1 MKTRRNHRTDFRLDD
16 SRSAQQ
22 HRDLLELE
30 YDRAELE
37 DWSFSLS
44 TEDLVQNE
52 SAMWKEQPATTNTPA
67 LPAIKEHNLL
77 ELEEDAN
84 ECLWNGASYLADRTG
99 GELVRTTSA
108 ISIDVNNISLAI
120 LIKYVVKSP
129 VYRNLINSNACSIS
143 KLF

>member
-1 MKTRRNHRTDFRLDD
+1 MDD

-44 TEDLVQNE
+44 SEDLTCNE
-52 SAMWKEQPATTNTPA
+52 SNSTTPGWKEPAGTPA
-67 LPAIKEHNLL
+67 ALPPIKEHNNI

-84 ECLWNGASYLADRTG
+84 ECLWNAASYLSDRTG
-99 GELVRTTSA
+99 GELVS
-108 ISIDVNNISLAI
+108 SIGHHH
-120 LIKYVVKSP
+120 
-129 VYRNLINSNACSIS
+129 
-143 KLF
+143 

>member
-1 MKTRRNHRTDFRLDD
+1 MDFRLDD

-44 TEDLVQNE
+44 TEDLAQNE
-52 SAMWKEQPATTNTPA
+52 SAIWKEQPATTNTPA

-99 GELVRTTSA
+99 GELVRFFDRCLNNYSSKEFFIKFPNVRKRDTT
-108 ISIDVNNISLAI
+108 
-120 LIKYVVKSP
+120 
-129 VYRNLINSNACSIS
+129 NLP
-143 KLF
+143 

>member
-1 MKTRRNHRTDFRLDD
+1 MDD

-52 SAMWKEQPATTNTPA
+52 STVWKEPTTTTTTPA
-67 LPAIKEHNLL
+67 LPAIKEHNPL

-99 GELVRTTSA
+99 GELVRMQYHINLFL
-108 ISIDVNNISLAI
+108 ISFFNYISSYSQNQFLLSI
-120 LIKYVVKSP
+120 LI
-129 VYRNLINSNACSIS
+129 I
-143 KLF
+143 

>member
-1 MKTRRNHRTDFRLDD
+1 MLCRLDD
-16 SRSAQQ
+16 TRSAQQ

-52 SAMWKEQPATTNTPA
+52 SAAWKEPVTTPA
-67 LPAIKEHNLL
+67 LPAIKEQNPV
-77 ELEEDAN
+77 ELEEDAS

-99 GELVRTTSA
+99 GELVNYNNFLFILRTIKNKRSY
-108 ISIDVNNISLAI
+108 IFSKI
-120 LIKYVVKSP
+120 L
-129 VYRNLINSNACSIS
+129 L
-143 KLF
+143 

>member
-1 MKTRRNHRTDFRLDD
+1 MFSYCRLDD
-16 SRSAQQ
+16 TRSAQQ

-44 TEDLVQNE
+44 TEDLAQNE
-52 SAMWKEQPATTNTPA
+52 IVTWKDPVITPA
-67 LPAIKEHNLL
+67 LPAIKEQNPV

-99 GELVRTTSA
+99 GELVIYHYCSPL
-108 ISIDVNNISLAI
+108 DVKLFKPYLKYQLNNIKI
-120 LIKYVVKSP
+120 QVE
-129 VYRNLINSNACSIS
+129 
-143 KLF
+143 FGFW

>member
-1 MKTRRNHRTDFRLDD
+1 MDD

-52 SAMWKEQPATTNTPA
+52 STVWKEPTTTTTA
-67 LPAIKEHNLL
+67 LPAIKEHNPL

-99 GELVRTTSA
+99 GELVRMLYDINLFLIFFFNYIYSQNQFLL
-108 ISIDVNNISLAI
+108 SI
-120 LIKYVVKSP
+120 LI
-129 VYRNLINSNACSIS
+129 I
-143 KLF
+143 

>member
-1 MKTRRNHRTDFRLDD
+1 MGWKGKQIEIFATQRLDD

-22 HRDLLELE
+22 HRDHLELE

-52 SAMWKEQPATTNTPA
+52 STVWKEPSTTTTPA
-67 LPAIKEHNLL
+67 LPAIKEHNPL

-99 GELVRTTSA
+99 GELVK
-108 ISIDVNNISLAI
+108 IENNIASLYLLQI
-120 LIKYVVKSP
+120 RYGF
-129 VYRNLINSNACSIS
+129 NNW
-143 KLF
+143 

>member
-1 MKTRRNHRTDFRLDD
+1 
-16 SRSAQQ
+16 
-22 HRDLLELE
+22 LE

-44 TEDLVQNE
+44 TEDLAQNE
-52 SAMWKEQPATTNTPA
+52 SAIWKEQPATTNTPA

-99 GELVRTTSA
+99 GELVRSLRRRR
-108 ISIDVNNISLAI
+108 SIFEIFITIKSL
-120 LIKYVVKSP
+120 L
-129 VYRNLINSNACSIS
+129 N
-143 KLF
+143 F

>member
-1 MKTRRNHRTDFRLDD
+1 MDD
-16 SRSAQQ
+16 TRSAQQ

-52 SAMWKEQPATTNTPA
+52 IVAWKEPVISTA
-67 LPAIKEHNLL
+67 LPAIKEQNPV

-99 GELVRTTSA
+99 GELV
-108 ISIDVNNISLAI
+108 
-120 LIKYVVKSP
+120 
-129 VYRNLINSNACSIS
+129 INYNC
-143 KLF
+143 

>member
-1 MKTRRNHRTDFRLDD
+1 MDD

-44 TEDLVQNE
+44 TEDLVQTE
-52 SAMWKEQPATTNTPA
+52 STAWKESNACTTAMPA
-67 LPAIKEHNLL
+67 LPAIKEHNPL

-84 ECLWNGASYLADRTG
+84 ECLWNGASYLADRAG
-99 GELVRTTSA
+99 GELVQFLDIT
-108 ISIDVNNISLAI
+108 LQG
-120 LIKYVVKSP
+120 
-129 VYRNLINSNACSIS
+129 
-143 KLF
+143 

>member
-1 MKTRRNHRTDFRLDD
+1 MQSKGRILRSLELIDYRYNWNAKYVRIDHRMGFRLDD

-52 SAMWKEQPATTNTPA
+52 SAVWKEQPATTNTPA

-99 GELVRTTSA
+99 GELVCLSVTR
-108 ISIDVNNISLAI
+108 
-120 LIKYVVKSP
+120 Y
-129 VYRNLINSNACSIS
+129 
-143 KLF
+143 

>member
-1 MKTRRNHRTDFRLDD
+1 MKHVLFEINCLLTIRLDD

-44 TEDLVQNE
+44 TEDLAQNE
-52 SAMWKEQPATTNTPA
+52 TTPSTIPPNIWKESGGNI
-67 LPAIKEHNLL
+67 LPAIREHNPL

-84 ECLWNGASYLADRTG
+84 ECLWNGASYLADRAG
-99 GELVRTTSA
+99 GELV
-108 ISIDVNNISLAI
+108 
-120 LIKYVVKSP
+120 KQ
-129 VYRNLINSNACSIS
+129 
-143 KLF
+143 

>member
-1 MKTRRNHRTDFRLDD
+1 M
-16 SRSAQQ
+16 
-22 HRDLLELE
+22 E

-52 SAMWKEQPATTNTPA
+52 SAMWKEQPTTNTPA

-99 GELVRTTSA
+99 GELVRLSIA
-108 ISIDVNNISLAI
+108 IGS
-120 LIKYVVKSP
+120 
-129 VYRNLINSNACSIS
+129 
-143 KLF
+143 

>member
-1 MKTRRNHRTDFRLDD
+1 MDFRLDD

-99 GELVRTTSA
+99 GELVCICRVHT
-108 ISIDVNNISLAI
+108 ISIDVYNVCLVV
-120 LIKYVVKSP
+120 LIKMLLRK
-129 VYRNLINSNACSIS
+129 A
-143 KLF
+143 

>member
-1 MKTRRNHRTDFRLDD
+1 MDD

-52 SAMWKEQPATTNTPA
+52 STVWKEPATTTTPA
-67 LPAIKEHNLL
+67 LPAIKEHNPL

-99 GELVRTTSA
+99 GELVRIEYSEL
-108 ISIDVNNISLAI
+108 S
-120 LIKYVVKSP
+120 
-129 VYRNLINSNACSIS
+129 CFFS
-143 KLF
+143 KLDATFDDE